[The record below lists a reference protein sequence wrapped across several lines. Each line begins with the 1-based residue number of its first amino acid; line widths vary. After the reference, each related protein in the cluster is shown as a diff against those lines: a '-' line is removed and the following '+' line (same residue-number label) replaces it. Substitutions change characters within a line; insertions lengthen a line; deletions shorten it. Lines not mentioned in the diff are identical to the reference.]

1 MKQVSMLLSLCLLA
15 FLFANPA
22 MGEFFK
28 YRDSNGVLRFT
39 DNLAEV
45 PVDQRPD
52 AESYKEADDY
62 LTPYQKEE
70 RAEKARQA
78 AEKAAKETKLG
89 SLEAQQ
95 TQRRNFNKTRTE
107 LYEEYGELMRARKAL
122 QKEQA
127 QATTPEKKAVYEKS
141 VNDLNKRIIEY
152 EGRRNQYEES
162 IKTFEEFIKNFNTKA
177 KATQ

>member
-1 MKQVSMLLSLCLLA
+1 MKHICVLLSLCLWV

-45 PVDQRPD
+45 PVDQRPG

-62 LTPYQKEE
+62 LTPYQKKE
-70 RAEKARQA
+70 RVEKARQA
-78 AEKAAKETKLG
+78 AEMAAKETKQG
-89 SLEAQQ
+89 AFEAKQE
-95 TQRRNFNKTRTE
+95 QRLNLNKTRME
-107 LYEEYGELMRARKAL
+107 LDKDYGELMRAKKAL
-122 QKEQA
+122 EKEQA
-127 QATTPEKKAVYEKS
+127 QATTPEKQAAYKKS
-141 VNDLNKRIIEY
+141 VNALNKRIIEY

-162 IKTFEEFIKNFNTKA
+162 IKNFNA
-177 KATQ
+177 KAGAAQ

>member
-1 MKQVSMLLSLCLLA
+1 MKQVCMLLSLCLLA

-22 MGEFFK
+22 LAEFFK

-45 PVDQRPD
+45 PLDQRPG

-62 LTPYQKEE
+62 LTPYQKKE
-70 RAEKARQA
+70 RAEEARQA
-78 AEKAAKETKLG
+78 SEMAAKEKEPAL
-89 SLEAQQ
+89 SSEAQ
-95 TQRRNFNKTRTE
+95 RKNLNKTRTE
-107 LYEEYGELMRARKAL
+107 LEKEYGELMHAKEAL

-127 QATTPEKKAVYEKS
+127 QATTPEKKAAYKKS
-141 VNDLNKRIIEY
+141 VNDLNKRIIEF

-162 IKTFEEFIKNFNTKA
+162 IKNFNA
-177 KATQ
+177 KAGAEK